1 MHLMV
6 ALAAVALV
14 VEHQVHTECHSQH
27 LPIQV
32 VVAAG
37 VAK

>member
-1 MHLMV
+1 MV
-6 ALAAVALV
+6 ALAAAVQA

-32 VVAAG
+32 AVEAG